1 MVVIRVTRAI
11 KAPGLGGLTLLAILM
26 VSGSVSALPGEDEG
40 EVLNDR
46 FLQSSEP
53 PSPQNTLRRTRQRS
67 TSLLVREGSVRRTR
81 QRARS
86 LVYRLPEKEDSRPL
100 TPLQSLENAYGF
112 FRDILKNPKG

>member
-46 FLQSSEP
+46 FLQTSEP
-53 PSPQNTLRRTRQRS
+53 PAPQNTL
-67 TSLLVREGSVRRTR
+67 RRTR